1 MTSRPRT
8 RPWRVRKYLDGDWA
22 YGKQCVMGCSFS
34 STIVVALGVYIRSIQ
49 NIMSS
54 STRPASAPGPTGSY
68 LVISFSPN
76 GIAIWNETYQR
87 PVFVIIFLLFLS
99 FFSFI
104 SNSFRCWCILL
115 CYLLLYSVEADASN
129 CILGPTVVSSGSAL
143 ASEFR
148 PGSIQDDD
156 TKCNSSGLLSY
167 HHVCDL

>member
-1 MTSRPRT
+1 M
-8 RPWRVRKYLDGDWA
+8 
-22 YGKQCVMGCSFS
+22 CHGCSFS

-68 LVISFSPN
+68 LISFSPD

-87 PVFVIIFLLFLS
+87 PVFVIISFLLSS
-99 FFSFI
+99 FFSLQ
-104 SNSFRCWCILL
+104 SFSLL
-115 CYLLLYSVEADASN
+115 VYTPFLSCSTPGIDVCSN
-129 CILGPTVVSSGSAL
+129 CILGPTVVNSGSAL
-143 ASEFR
+143 TSEFR

-156 TKCNSSGLLSY
+156 TKCNSSGFLSY

>member
-1 MTSRPRT
+1 M
-8 RPWRVRKYLDGDWA
+8 
-22 YGKQCVMGCSFS
+22 CHGCSFS

-68 LVISFSPN
+68 LISFSPD

-87 PVFVIIFLLFLS
+87 PVFVIISFLLSS
-99 FFSFI
+99 FFFLFSSKLLSTCIYSF
-104 SNSFRCWCILL
+104 SILL
-115 CYLLLYSVEADASN
+115 YTGIDVCSN
-129 CILGPTVVSSGSAL
+129 CILGPTVVNSGSAL
-143 ASEFR
+143 TSEFR

-156 TKCNSSGLLSY
+156 TKCNSSGFLSY